1 MACGH
6 FLLDMSAKNDKVFL
20 ATFKVVRF
28 ILGETITCSPKSHL
42 TIKNVPE
49 VSAMP
54 LAVNGAD
61 KKSFANVDEIAWQ
74 KRLVKE
80 S

>member
-28 ILGETITCSPKSHL
+28 SDFERNDNMLTKHQENSKMLSHAYLYLFALVLKIRSFFSYLGLKFI
-42 TIKNVPE
+42 
-49 VSAMP
+49 
-54 LAVNGAD
+54 
-61 KKSFANVDEIAWQ
+61 
-74 KRLVKE
+74 R
-80 S
+80 

>member
-1 MACGH
+1 MTRTFSSMACGH

-28 ILGETITCSPKSHL
+28 SDFGGNNIKITRAKM
-42 TIKNVPE
+42 TIKTVPE

-54 LAVNGAD
+54 LAVNGA
-61 KKSFANVDEIAWQ
+61 K
-74 KRLVKE
+74 
-80 S
+80 

>member
-1 MACGH
+1 M
-6 FLLDMSAKNDKVFL
+6 
-20 ATFKVVRF
+20 
-28 ILGETITCSPKSHL
+28 ILGETITSSPGPKSHL